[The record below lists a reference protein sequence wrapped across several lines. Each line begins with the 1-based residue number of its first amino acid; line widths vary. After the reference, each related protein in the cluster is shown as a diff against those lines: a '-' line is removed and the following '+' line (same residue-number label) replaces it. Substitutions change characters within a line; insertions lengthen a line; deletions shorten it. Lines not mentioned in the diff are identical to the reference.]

1 MDMNLDL
8 QLNPTQFSRES
19 YLPKNEFIAFP
30 LRNCDLIPLEEATR
44 CRHLPC
50 HTCFSSPPPS
60 RKKKKPILSFNRRSL
75 TCVSAFKVGAEEI
88 AELAKNKVLVAST
101 LSYAIGQLSKSF
113 ASAFNG
119 DGIELKA
126 AVRSGGMPS
135 VHSASVVAAAT
146 SLALDRGFSDPIFG
160 MSVVFASL
168 VMYDAQGVRREVGYH
183 AKILN
188 ELLKAQDLISKSDT
202 SSINSGE
209 SGSVF
214 SDLEN
219 ANNCIE
225 KTKTYSLLK
234 SGITLS
240 NLETLQSLKVDV
252 KEASHKSESSCSPLN
267 ESVGHTEIQVL
278 AGGLLGFII
287 SLMVNSII

>member
-1 MDMNLDL
+1 MSASSATL
-8 QLNPTQFSRES
+8 SRS
-19 YLPKNEFIAFP
+19 LSK
-30 LRNCDLIPLEEATR
+30 
-44 CRHLPC
+44 
-50 HTCFSSPPPS
+50 TCFSCPPPS
-60 RKKKKPILSFNRRSL
+60 KKKKKPILSFNRKSL

-113 ASAFNG
+113 ASASNG

-146 SLALDRGFSDPIFG
+146 CLALDRGFSDPIFG
-160 MSVVFASL
+160 MSVVFAAL

-183 AKILN
+183 AKIIN
-188 ELLKAQDLISKSDT
+188 ELLKAQDLKSKSGT

-214 SDLEN
+214 ADTEN
-219 ANNCIE
+219 ANNCIG

-234 SGITLS
+234 PGITSS

-252 KEASHKSESSCSPLN
+252 KEVSHKSKSSCSPLN